1 MEYTIHGLHEKLVNK
16 DISSVELTKKIIAH
30 RNLVEGE
37 IHAFLS
43 TSDETALE
51 RAAEVDKRIASGE
64 RISELARE
72 FPGQL
77 KIICALRDSPVQLH
91 RKCWRIL

>member
-43 TSDETALE
+43 MSDETALE
-51 RAAEVDKRIASGE
+51 RAAEVDKKIAS
-64 RISELARE
+64 LAATAAALPPE
-72 FPGQL
+72 EPPGTLSRFQGL
-77 KIICALRDSPVQLH
+77 WVGPK
-91 RKCWRIL
+91 

>member
-43 TSDETALE
+43 MSDETALE
-51 RAAEVDKRIASGE
+51 RAAEVDKKLLQEKGF
-64 RISELARE
+64 LNWQG

>member
-64 RISELARE
+64 RISELATGV
-72 FPGQL
+72 PGQL

>member
-1 MEYTIHGLHEKLVNK
+1 MVEYTIHGLHEKLVNK

-43 TSDETALE
+43 MSDETALE
-51 RAAEVDKRIASGE
+51 RGRS
-64 RISELARE
+64 R
-72 FPGQL
+72 
-77 KIICALRDSPVQLH
+77 
-91 RKCWRIL
+91 

>member
-51 RAAEVDKRIASGE
+51 RAAEVDKKNC
-64 RISELARE
+64 
-72 FPGQL
+72 F
-77 KIICALRDSPVQLH
+77 
-91 RKCWRIL
+91 RKKDF

>member
-30 RNLVEGE
+30 RNLVERE

-51 RAAEVDKRIASGE
+51 RAAEVE
-64 RISELARE
+64 
-72 FPGQL
+72 
-77 KIICALRDSPVQLH
+77 
-91 RKCWRIL
+91 

>member
-1 MEYTIHGLHEKLVNK
+1 MVEYTIHGLHEKLVNK

-51 RAAEVDKRIASGE
+51 RAAEIDKRIASGK
-64 RISELARE
+64 RISELAGI
-72 FPGQL
+72 PGAI
-77 KIICALRDSPVQLH
+77 KDNM
-91 RKCWRIL
+91 

>member
-51 RAAEVDKRIASGE
+51 RAEK
-64 RISELARE
+64 
-72 FPGQL
+72 
-77 KIICALRDSPVQLH
+77 
-91 RKCWRIL
+91 